1 MLRPDRIYT
10 GPPVAPR
17 RSRLMTRGFF
27 PEIILS
33 LMQDGEVLAYGETDN
48 LDTAWPWSKAG
59 DLASIKTDDVD
70 LDNVELKA

>member
-1 MLRPDRIYT
+1 
-10 GPPVAPR
+10 
-17 RSRLMTRGFF
+17 MTRGFF